1 VSRKSAQRWRVL
13 THTHTHTHTHISKME
28 ENMKEAQLMGTLRRK
43 KNEHGV
49 FEDAWKTKV

>member
-1 VSRKSAQRWRVL
+1 
-13 THTHTHTHTHISKME
+13 ME